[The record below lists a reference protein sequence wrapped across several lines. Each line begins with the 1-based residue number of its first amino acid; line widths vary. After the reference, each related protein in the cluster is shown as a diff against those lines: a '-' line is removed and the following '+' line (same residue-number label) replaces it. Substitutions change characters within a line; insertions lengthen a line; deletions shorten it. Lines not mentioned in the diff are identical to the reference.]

1 MVAIYNYTPQKDSPN
16 PNPGMELS
24 FKTGDVITVY
34 GQMVLIDSCAHLT
47 MRRYETQKRSKSSLL
62 FERLVIVSS

>member
-16 PNPGMELS
+16 PNPVMELS

-34 GQMVLIDSCAHLT
+34 GQMVIIDSCVHLT
-47 MRRYETQKRSKSSLL
+47 MR
-62 FERLVIVSS
+62 I